1 MKDPSSISS
10 ARLLT
15 LHQVGRKINTQLDPD
30 RLLDEIMD
38 LAIGLLEADKG
49 LILWRDSAGEVPG
62 QPDQSGVH
70 ECVGKR
76 LPVDRWKTSNPK

>member
-38 LAIGLLEADKG
+38 LAIGLLEAEKG
-49 LILWRDSAGEVPG
+49 LILW
-62 QPDQSGVH
+62 
-70 ECVGKR
+70 
-76 LPVDRWKTSNPK
+76 